1 MVQQDAPSDQIAPA
15 VFVGRSTARA
25 SVGVRMAVA
34 LGRAK
39 WFDGHVLAGGRR
51 SMRKS
56 HRNALLL
63 CAAGL
68 LIASAPR
75 PIALAG
81 DINEI
86 SPSQAVQGGSITPP
100 PAAQPATAPN
110 QSAAYQM
117 DQDTSAPEPP
127 GAQEYMDANEQIS
140 VYGIEMRIDTRKA
153 EREVQGLLVI
163 DIDPGS
169 PGAAAGLHPFREHTR
184 DVLNGVGMLA
194 AMAFPPAMVIVP
206 IVESVPLH
214 ENYDMIIGVD
224 GTRVTNFADL
234 WERMRMVRPG
244 EIVYLNVL
252 RNGHRVQLPMQ
263 VTSAV
268 PPPQSWVR

>member
-1 MVQQDAPSDQIAPA
+1 MFLLLLVE
-15 VFVGRSTARA
+15 
-25 SVGVRMAVA
+25 
-34 LGRAK
+34 
-39 WFDGHVLAGGRR
+39 GRR
-51 SMRKS
+51 LAMRKS

-63 CAAGL
+63 CAASL
-68 LIASAPR
+68 LFASTQP

-81 DINEI
+81 DTNEI
-86 SPSQAVQGGSITPP
+86 SPSQTVGASSIAPAP
-100 PAAQPATAPN
+100 PAQPVTAPG
-110 QSAAYQM
+110 QSASYQM
-117 DQDTSAPEPP
+117 DQDTGGPAPQ

-140 VYGIEMRIDTRKA
+140 VYGIEMRVDTRKA

-169 PGAAAGLHPFREHTR
+169 PGASAGLHPFRERTR

-214 ENYDMIIGVD
+214 ESYDLIIGVD
-224 GTRVTNFADL
+224 GTRVANFADL
-234 WERMRMVRPG
+234 WEQMRMVRPG

-252 RNGHRVQLPMQ
+252 RDGHRVQVPMQ
-263 VTSAV
+263 ITSAL

>member
-1 MVQQDAPSDQIAPA
+1 M
-15 VFVGRSTARA
+15 
-25 SVGVRMAVA
+25 
-34 LGRAK
+34 
-39 WFDGHVLAGGRR
+39 
-51 SMRKS
+51 
-56 HRNALLL
+56 LL

-68 LIASAPR
+68 LIACTPPR
-75 PIALAG
+75 AVLAG

-86 SPSQAVQGGSITPP
+86 SPSQAVQPGSIVPP
-100 PAAQPATAPN
+100 PGAQPATAPG

-140 VYGIEMRIDTRKA
+140 VYGIEMRVDTRKA

-163 DIDPGS
+163 DIEPGS
-169 PGAAAGLHPFREHTR
+169 PGASAGLHPFRERTR
-184 DVLNGVGMLA
+184 DVMNGVGMLA

-224 GTRVTNFADL
+224 GARVTNFADL
-234 WERMRMVRPG
+234 WEHMRMVRPG

>member
-1 MVQQDAPSDQIAPA
+1 MFRFSSREWR
-15 VFVGRSTARA
+15 F
-25 SVGVRMAVA
+25 
-34 LGRAK
+34 
-39 WFDGHVLAGGRR
+39 

-56 HRNALLL
+56 HRNAVLF

-68 LIASAPR
+68 LIACAPPR
-75 PIALAG
+75 TAMAG

-86 SPSQAVQGGSITPP
+86 APSQAVQAGSIAPA
-100 PAAQPATAPN
+100 PAAPPATAPD
-110 QSAAYQM
+110 QGAPYQM
-117 DQDTSAPEPP
+117 DQDTGGPEPP

-163 DIDPGS
+163 DIEPGS
-169 PGAAAGLHPFREHTR
+169 PGAAAGLHPFRERTR

-224 GTRVTNFADL
+224 GTRVTNFAEL

-252 RNGHRVQLPMQ
+252 RDGHRVQLPMQ

>member
-1 MVQQDAPSDQIAPA
+1 
-15 VFVGRSTARA
+15 
-25 SVGVRMAVA
+25 
-34 LGRAK
+34 
-39 WFDGHVLAGGRR
+39 
-51 SMRKS
+51 MRNS
-56 HRNALLL
+56 HRNALLI

-68 LIASAPR
+68 LIGSARPR
-75 PIALAG
+75 AALAG

-86 SPSQAVQGGSITPP
+86 SPSQAVQAGSIA
-100 PAAQPATAPN
+100 PAPASQSPAVPA
-110 QSAAYQM
+110 QSATYQM
-117 DQDTSAPEPP
+117 DQDTSGPEPP

-153 EREVQGLLVI
+153 GREVQGLLVI
-163 DIDPGS
+163 DIEPGS
-169 PGAAAGLHPFREHTR
+169 PGAAAGLHPFRERTR

-214 ENYDMIIGVD
+214 ESYDLIIGVD

-234 WERMRMVRPG
+234 WERMRAVRPG

-252 RNGHRVQLPMQ
+252 RDGHRMQLPMQ

-268 PPPQSWVR
+268 PPPQAWVR